1 MRTVD
6 LSEITAAVR
15 ELSIEANR
23 CLPTSLWQRI
33 AAAANEE
40 TSAVCRGIFKDMQ
53 ENLKAATELQL
64 PICQDTGTAVVFAE
78 VGQDVHLVGTK
89 DLLQAV
95 TEGVRQ
101 GYTDG
106 FLRKSMVSDPLRR
119 QNTGDNTPVILHT
132 ELVTG
137 DRVRLTVAPK
147 GAGSENM
154 SALKMMTPAASR
166 EDLMDF
172 VVETVRTAGGNPCPP
187 LVVGVGIGGNFEF
200 APYLAKKALCRDIA
214 VRNPDDDYAQ
224 MEAELLN
231 RINQL
236 GIGAQGFGGSV
247 TALAVNIEYYG
258 VHIASLPVAVNIGC
272 HVTRH
277 KTIIL

>member
-6 LSEITAAVR
+6 LSEISAAVR

-23 CLPTSLWQRI
+23 RLPRSLQQRI
-33 AAAANEE
+33 SAAATEE
-40 TSAVCRGIFKDMQ
+40 TSAVCQGIFQDMQ

-78 VGQDVHLVGTK
+78 VGQDVHLVGTG

-166 EDLMDF
+166 EDVMDF

-200 APYLAKKALCRDIA
+200 APYLAKKAVCRDIA
-214 VRNPDDDYAQ
+214 IRNPDGDYAQ

-247 TALAVNIEYYG
+247 TALAVNIELLRRPYR
-258 VHIASLPVAVNIGC
+258 VFAGC
-272 HVTRH
+272 SQYRVPCDPS
-277 KTIIL
+277 